1 MSDTLLSPNPT
12 GPAPDP
18 FRAYRRGILVALPMQ
33 LATAPFGVIFGALA
47 IEVGLDAVQTMAM
60 TVIVVAGASQLVAL
74 QMLAEQAP
82 PLMIVLTATV
92 VNLRMAMYSAAIAA
106 RWQGVGPRPRLFAA
120 WFLNDQSFALS
131 VKHYDQNPS
140 MPPSERV
147 GFFFGVGSCTLTFWI
162 TATLI
167 GAVVGAQLPPEWPL
181 EFAVPVVFISI
192 SAPMLRGMP
201 NLAAALSASTLAIV
215 LHDLPHGLGLIAAS
229 IVGIAVG
236 MVLTE
241 ARR

>member
-1 MSDTLLSPNPT
+1 MSDTLLYPNPT
-12 GPAPDP
+12 GPPPDP
-18 FRAYRRGILVALPMQ
+18 YRAYGRGILVALPMQ
-33 LATAPFGVIFGALA
+33 LATAPFGMIFGALA
-47 IEVGLDAVQTMAM
+47 IEIGLDAVQTMAM

-82 PLMIVLTATV
+82 PLMIVLTAVV

-106 RWQGVGPRPRLFAA
+106 RWQGVGPRPRLLAA

-131 VKHYDQNPS
+131 VKRYDQNPL

-147 GFFFGVGSCTLTFWI
+147 GFFFGVGTCTLTFWI
-162 TATLI
+162 TGTLI
-167 GAVVGAQLPPEWPL
+167 GAVIGAQLPPEWPL

-201 NLAAALSASTLAIV
+201 NLAAALSACTLAIV
-215 LHDLPHGLGLIAAS
+215 LRDLPHGLGLIAAS
-229 IVGIAVG
+229 MVGIAVG
-236 MVLTE
+236 MVLSE